1 MVASAWPSAHVVL
14 FSSCRWCRQLS
25 CMMPVF
31 VACLLT
37 LLLLVV
43 VAESRA
49 ALATAVRKGSSAAAT
64 SFVRASAGSQSG
76 YSRWFPAAAFLPAAG
91 VLYNS
96 TSLLSVW
103 LLRIYAVSEVKPSN
117 AGIVLGWVT
126 FLALGFGC
134 TVPHMVHPFIVE
146 ASQWSGYSLPSINV
160 NPREWIKVII
170 YRGVNS

>member
-1 MVASAWPSAHVVL
+1 MI
-14 FSSCRWCRQLS
+14 
-25 CMMPVF
+25 PVF
-31 VACLLT
+31 VAWLLT

-96 TSLLSVW
+96 TSLLSVS
-103 LLRIYAVSEVKPSN
+103 LVRIDVISEVKPSK

-126 FLALGFGC
+126 FLALHLGC
-134 TVPHMVHPFIVE
+134 TLPPMVHPITGE
-146 ASQWSGYSLPSINV
+146 ASQ
-160 NPREWIKVII
+160 
-170 YRGVNS
+170 